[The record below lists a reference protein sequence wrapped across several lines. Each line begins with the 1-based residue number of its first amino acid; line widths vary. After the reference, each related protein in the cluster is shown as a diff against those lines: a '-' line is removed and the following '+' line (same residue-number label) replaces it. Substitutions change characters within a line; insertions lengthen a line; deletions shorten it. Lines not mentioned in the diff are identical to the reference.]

1 VNAALHRS
9 WSADLDTTGLYA
21 EHGFTPDGA
30 EFVNDGISH
39 TPMLRVGPL
48 AAFLPHTI
56 DTAS

>member
-1 VNAALHRS
+1 MQAALAEVKSTPCRLNAQSH
-9 WSADLDTTGLYA
+9 LTGLYA
-21 EHGFTPDGA
+21 ERGFTP
-30 EFVNDGISH
+30 DGISH